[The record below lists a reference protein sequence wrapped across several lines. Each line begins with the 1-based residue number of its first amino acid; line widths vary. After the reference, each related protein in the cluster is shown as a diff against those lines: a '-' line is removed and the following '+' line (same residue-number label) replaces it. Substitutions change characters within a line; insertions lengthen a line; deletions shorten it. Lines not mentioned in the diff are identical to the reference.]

1 MKIRDLNASSESNSA
16 LETISFSIGDEGIIM
31 DFLRSKLYSDPI
43 GSICREITCNA
54 RDAHREAGIP
64 ERPIL
69 ITLPTTFESIL
80 RIRDYGMG
88 INPDRMNNVYSQYG
102 TSTKRE
108 SNEQVGAF
116 GIGAKSPFAY
126 TPQFTITSITKIESK
141 NDCDFYRK
149 ATETN
154 ISDKEILNLNM
165 KCIYVA
171 FNTSDR
177 KGGINLLSCSLTE
190 EETGVEVLVDIKKND
205 KGLYINNIRKWT
217 QYWDVKPKFK
227 NVSITY
233 EEKKP
238 IVSGSI
244 WKIYNKNN
252 NYFSYYETDLQKVII
267 DGIPYPLNISHF
279 EDYKK
284 LSKLNFDIFI
294 NTGDVN
300 LSISRENLYY
310 DSYTLK
316 QLKDKLNIMIAEME
330 ISLQTDIDNAKSYK
344 EAYDILSEFN
354 RSVYRTT
361 NNFLWND
368 SIIYITHPDFSKI
381 KNEYR
386 IYTYIYSDYKNKI
399 VRSAL
404 KSLNF
409 SHTILINDE
418 DKFIRKASIDNYIKT
433 KNIKNESVYVIS
445 SPENKI
451 FDLIK
456 EIEEEF
462 KINFDDLNVEK
473 LSTYKAQITKQKI
486 KKNKNEIFAFT
497 YTGSRWEKK
506 LVNLSS
512 IDGYY
517 LIHNGNDGNFFID
530 KDSQTLC
537 SAYSVNRFIYDNN
550 LGDKVI
556 RISKSQLKKVEQYF
570 KPFKELL
577 LQEKEK
583 IENTSSLEDII
594 FNFNYLNQI
603 KSKYG
608 LLLSKESFLSFGKC
622 KDIILDIKS
631 EINKLESNLLDID
644 NIKEIYTLLHLNED
658 YFNTELKINEKI
670 KSIFDKDNKFLY
682 LKNRY
687 PMLFYILDNCS
698 YHSYN
703 EDYSEKNIKKNIKEY
718 IDMVDLV
725 EEFNLNNKKAS

>member
-205 KGLYINNIRKWT
+205 KGLYINNIKKWT

-294 NTGDVN
+294 KTGDVN

-330 ISLQTDIDNAKSYK
+330 ISLQKDIDNAKSYK

-361 NNFLWND
+361 NNFLWNN

-381 KNEYR
+381 KNEYK
-386 IYTYIYSDYKNKI
+386 IYSYAYSSYKNKI
-399 VRSAL
+399 VRSAS

-418 DKFIRKASIDNYIKT
+418 DKFIRKASIDNYINT

-497 YTGSRWEKK
+497 YTGSKWEKK

-530 KDSQTLC
+530 KDYQTLC

>member
-205 KGLYINNIRKWT
+205 KGLYINNIKKWT

-294 NTGDVN
+294 KTGDVN

-330 ISLQTDIDNAKSYK
+330 ISLQKDIDNAKSYK

-368 SIIYITHPDFSKI
+368 SIIHITHPDFSKI
-381 KNEYR
+381 KNKYK
-386 IYTYIYSDYKNKI
+386 IYSYAYSSYKNKI
-399 VRSAL
+399 VRSAS

-418 DKFIRKASIDNYIKT
+418 DKFIRKASIDNYINT

-497 YTGSRWEKK
+497 YTGSKWEKK

-530 KDSQTLC
+530 KDYQTLC

-594 FNFNYLNQI
+594 FNFNYLDQI